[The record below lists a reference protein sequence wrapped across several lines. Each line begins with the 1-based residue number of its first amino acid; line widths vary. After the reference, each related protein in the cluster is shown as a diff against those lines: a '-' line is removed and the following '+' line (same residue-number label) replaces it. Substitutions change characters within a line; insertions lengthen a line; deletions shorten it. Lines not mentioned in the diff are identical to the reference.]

1 MSMLFLIGGQKVK
14 SQVLEINDKFI
25 KCYYEDTNNLKLE
38 WQTKLPGISLK
49 SLNDMYI
56 FTIYRGVKL

>member
-1 MSMLFLIGGQKVK
+1 MK